1 MRCAAKRGGR
11 AGERNRCGDAHGVRW
26 LRLVEHLETYPRG
39 VRLKP
44 SCRLT
49 VDRAHAAGLGIF
61 AIMSTAPRCTA
72 VALRARAS
80 PRYAA
85 HDSIF
90 VPPLRSIAPRGKGN
104 HRRLVVWRAE
114 SSRPPEPARDTS
126 EQDNVDARI
135 RAERMAV
142 RLKLA
147 STAGAK
153 KTTTGG
159 RLNSSA
165 ATSFDAKIAEAEA
178 TASSNKSKVIEEER
192 AAVRARMS
200 KFRMNRYAFVNTGAN
215 AGGVYDRVTGE
226 AAPVNDETFAIED
239 RVDLARERVKQAQ
252 QELVNAKAAQDAKE
266 RELSE
271 RVAKLEKLAEELA
284 TKRKEESVGEDGG
297 KGAERKAILATMK
310 EMQGD
315 SSSPSTTAAGAG
327 AAKIAVA
334 TSATSQTTGVESKD
348 PKDAKARAADA
359 IRARA
364 SSSLSRLRKHRK
376 SRLSQASSLR
386 KKPVTSTAAVEASTV
401 AEHDP
406 LRDAAAST
414 ASTAS
419 AAKEEEE
426 ESLGSTFSRGAS
438 TTPTVPGSNDVL
450 PKPIFVLSD
459 STGESAANTC
469 RAALGQFEELL
480 NLAMPTNLYIFRF
493 LDDPSDAYK
502 IVRQAAEDDALVV
515 YTLSAPEMVTS
526 VMTACKLYK
535 VESVNLWGPLLES
548 MEAHLMMT
556 RMGVPITERGAST
569 NSHTSSEALS
579 TDYYRMIEAVEFT
592 RQMDDGARPDR
603 WRDADILILG
613 VSRTGKTPLSIY
625 LGQRGYKVA
634 NLPLVPRDGQLMVPK
649 YVHDVDP
656 KRVFGLLIN
665 GEVLHDIRTNRLSS
679 IGVKR
684 EDKGAME
691 YSTMRQVTQE
701 LSLAKALY
709 AKNPEWT
716 VLDVTHKGVEETS
729 ARIMK
734 IMYQSENASAYSLM
748 KAT

>member
-1 MRCAAKRGGR
+1 M
-11 AGERNRCGDAHGVRW
+11 
-26 LRLVEHLETYPRG
+26 
-39 VRLKP
+39 KP

-49 VDRAHAAGLGIF
+49 VDRGHAAGLGIF

-72 VALRARAS
+72 GALRARAS
-80 PRYAA
+80 SRYAA
-85 HDSIF
+85 HDSTL
-90 VPPLRSIAPRGKGN
+90 VPALRSIAPRGKGN

-153 KTTTGG
+153 KTTRG

-165 ATSFDAKIAEAEA
+165 ATSSDAKIAEAEA

-192 AAVRARMS
+192 AAVRARMG

-266 RELSE
+266 RDLNE

-284 TKRKEESVGEDGG
+284 TKRKEESAGEDGG
-297 KGAERKAILATMK
+297 RGAERKAILATMK

-386 KKPVTSTAAVEASTV
+386 KKPVTSTVAVETSTV
-401 AEHDP
+401 VEHDP

-419 AAKEEEE
+419 AAKEED
-426 ESLGSTFSRGAS
+426 ESSSSTSSRGAP

-535 VESVNLWGPLLES
+535 VQSVNLWGPLLES

-569 NSHTSSEALS
+569 NSHSSSEALS

-665 GEVLHDIRTNRLSS
+665 GEVLHNIRTNRLSS

-709 AKNPEWT
+709 AKNPDWT

>member
-1 MRCAAKRGGR
+1 MHSFCDDLGGF
-11 AGERNRCGDAHGVRW
+11 VRVCVV
-26 LRLVEHLETYPRG
+26 RTRRTVEKLIREE
-39 VRLKP
+39 VRMKP

-72 VALRARAS
+72 GALRARAS

-85 HDSIF
+85 HDSTF

-114 SSRPPEPARDTS
+114 SSRPPEQPARDTS

-153 KTTTGG
+153 KATGG

-192 AAVRARMS
+192 AAVRARMG

-252 QELVNAKAAQDAKE
+252 QELVNAKAARDAKE
-266 RELSE
+266 RDLNE

-284 TKRKEESVGEDGG
+284 TKRKEESAGEDGG
-297 KGAERKAILATMK
+297 RGAERKAILATMK

-334 TSATSQTTGVESKD
+334 TSTTTQTTGVESKD

-386 KKPVTSTAAVEASTV
+386 KKPVTSTAAVETSTV

-419 AAKEEEE
+419 SAKEED
-426 ESLGSTFSRGAS
+426 ESSSSTFSRGAP
-438 TTPTVPGSNDVL
+438 TTPTAPGSNDVL

>member
-1 MRCAAKRGGR
+1 MHSFCDDLGGF
-11 AGERNRCGDAHGVRW
+11 VRVCVV
-26 LRLVEHLETYPRG
+26 RTRRTVEKLIREE
-39 VRLKP
+39 VRMKP

-72 VALRARAS
+72 GALRARAS

-85 HDSIF
+85 HDSTF

-114 SSRPPEPARDTS
+114 SSRPPEQPARDTS
-126 EQDNVDARI
+126 DQDNVDARI

-192 AAVRARMS
+192 AAVRARMG

-252 QELVNAKAAQDAKE
+252 QELVNAKAARDAKE
-266 RELSE
+266 RDLNE

-284 TKRKEESVGEDGG
+284 TKRKEESAGEDGG
-297 KGAERKAILATMK
+297 KSAERKAILVTMK

-334 TSATSQTTGVESKD
+334 TSTTTQTTGVESKD

-386 KKPVTSTAAVEASTV
+386 KKPVTSTAAVETSTV
-401 AEHDP
+401 AEPDP

-419 AAKEEEE
+419 SAKEED
-426 ESLGSTFSRGAS
+426 ESSSSTFSRGAP
-438 TTPTVPGSNDVL
+438 TTPTAPGSNDVL

>member
-1 MRCAAKRGGR
+1 M
-11 AGERNRCGDAHGVRW
+11 
-26 LRLVEHLETYPRG
+26 
-39 VRLKP
+39 KP

-49 VDRAHAAGLGIF
+49 IDRAHAAGLGIF

-72 VALRARAS
+72 GALRARAS
-80 PRYAA
+80 SRYAA
-85 HDSIF
+85 HDSTF

-114 SSRPPEPARDTS
+114 SSRPPEQPARDTS

-192 AAVRARMS
+192 AAVRARMG

-252 QELVNAKAAQDAKE
+252 QELVNAKAARDAKE
-266 RELSE
+266 RDLND

-284 TKRKEESVGEDGG
+284 TKRKEESAGEDGG
-297 KGAERKAILATMK
+297 KSAERKAILATMK

-386 KKPVTSTAAVEASTV
+386 KKPVTSTAAV
-401 AEHDP
+401 
-406 LRDAAAST
+406 
-414 ASTAS
+414 
-419 AAKEEEE
+419 
-426 ESLGSTFSRGAS
+426 
-438 TTPTVPGSNDVL
+438 
-450 PKPIFVLSD
+450 
-459 STGESAANTC
+459 
-469 RAALGQFEELL
+469 
-480 NLAMPTNLYIFRF
+480 
-493 LDDPSDAYK
+493 
-502 IVRQAAEDDALVV
+502 
-515 YTLSAPEMVTS
+515 
-526 VMTACKLYK
+526 
-535 VESVNLWGPLLES
+535 
-548 MEAHLMMT
+548 
-556 RMGVPITERGAST
+556 
-569 NSHTSSEALS
+569 
-579 TDYYRMIEAVEFT
+579 
-592 RQMDDGARPDR
+592 
-603 WRDADILILG
+603 
-613 VSRTGKTPLSIY
+613 
-625 LGQRGYKVA
+625 
-634 NLPLVPRDGQLMVPK
+634 
-649 YVHDVDP
+649 
-656 KRVFGLLIN
+656 
-665 GEVLHDIRTNRLSS
+665 
-679 IGVKR
+679 
-684 EDKGAME
+684 
-691 YSTMRQVTQE
+691 
-701 LSLAKALY
+701 
-709 AKNPEWT
+709 
-716 VLDVTHKGVEETS
+716 
-729 ARIMK
+729 
-734 IMYQSENASAYSLM
+734 
-748 KAT
+748 

>member
-1 MRCAAKRGGR
+1 MHSFCDDLGGF
-11 AGERNRCGDAHGVRW
+11 VRVCVV
-26 LRLVEHLETYPRG
+26 RTRRTVEKLIREE
-39 VRLKP
+39 VRMKP

-72 VALRARAS
+72 GALRARAS

-85 HDSIF
+85 HDSTF

-114 SSRPPEPARDTS
+114 SSRPPEQPARDTS

-153 KTTTGG
+153 KATGG

-192 AAVRARMS
+192 AAVRARMG

-252 QELVNAKAAQDAKE
+252 QELVNAKAARDAKE
-266 RELSE
+266 RDLNE

-284 TKRKEESVGEDGG
+284 TKRKEESAGEDGG
-297 KGAERKAILATMK
+297 RGAERKAILATMK

-334 TSATSQTTGVESKD
+334 TSTTTQTTGVESKD

-386 KKPVTSTAAVEASTV
+386 KKPVTSTAAVETSTV
-401 AEHDP
+401 AEPDP

-419 AAKEEEE
+419 SAKEED
-426 ESLGSTFSRGAS
+426 ESSSSTFSRGAP
-438 TTPTVPGSNDVL
+438 TTPTAPGSNDVL

>member
-1 MRCAAKRGGR
+1 M
-11 AGERNRCGDAHGVRW
+11 
-26 LRLVEHLETYPRG
+26 
-39 VRLKP
+39 KP

>member
-1 MRCAAKRGGR
+1 MCV
-11 AGERNRCGDAHGVRW
+11 VRT
-26 LRLVEHLETYPRG
+26 RHAVEHFIKNLSEKSQI
-39 VRLKP
+39 KP

-72 VALRARAS
+72 GALRARAS
-80 PRYAA
+80 SRYAA
-85 HDSIF
+85 HDSTF
-90 VPPLRSIAPRGKGN
+90 VPALRSIAPRGKGN

-126 EQDNVDARI
+126 DQDNVDARI

-192 AAVRARMS
+192 AAVRARMG

-266 RELSE
+266 RDLNE
-271 RVAKLEKLAEELA
+271 RVAKLEKLAEELT
-284 TKRKEESVGEDGG
+284 TKRKEESAGEDGG

-334 TSATSQTTGVESKD
+334 TSTTTQTTGVESKD

-386 KKPVTSTAAVEASTV
+386 KKPVTSTAAVETSTV

-414 ASTAS
+414 ASTA
-419 AAKEEEE
+419 KEED
-426 ESLGSTFSRGAS
+426 ESLGSTLSRGAP

-709 AKNPEWT
+709 AKNPGWT

>member
-1 MRCAAKRGGR
+1 MCV
-11 AGERNRCGDAHGVRW
+11 VRT
-26 LRLVEHLETYPRG
+26 RRTVEKLIREE
-39 VRLKP
+39 VRMKP

-72 VALRARAS
+72 GALRARAS

-85 HDSIF
+85 HDSTF

-114 SSRPPEPARDTS
+114 SSRPPEQPARDTS

-192 AAVRARMS
+192 AAVRARMG

-252 QELVNAKAAQDAKE
+252 QELVNAKAARDAKE
-266 RELSE
+266 RDLNE

-284 TKRKEESVGEDGG
+284 TKRKEESAGEDGG
-297 KGAERKAILATMK
+297 RGAERKAILATMK

-334 TSATSQTTGVESKD
+334 TSATSQTTGVESND

-386 KKPVTSTAAVEASTV
+386 KKPVTSTAAVETSTV
-401 AEHDP
+401 AEPDP

-419 AAKEEEE
+419 SAKEED
-426 ESLGSTFSRGAS
+426 ESSSSTFSRGAP
-438 TTPTVPGSNDVL
+438 TTPTAPGSNDVL

>member
-1 MRCAAKRGGR
+1 MCV
-11 AGERNRCGDAHGVRW
+11 VRT
-26 LRLVEHLETYPRG
+26 RRTVEKLIREE
-39 VRLKP
+39 VRMKP

-72 VALRARAS
+72 GALRARAS

-85 HDSIF
+85 HDSTF

-114 SSRPPEPARDTS
+114 SSRPPEQPARDTS
-126 EQDNVDARI
+126 DQDNVDARI

-192 AAVRARMS
+192 AAVRARMG

-252 QELVNAKAAQDAKE
+252 QELVNAKAARDAKE
-266 RELSE
+266 RDLNE

-284 TKRKEESVGEDGG
+284 TKRKEESAGEDGG
-297 KGAERKAILATMK
+297 RGAERKAILATMK

-334 TSATSQTTGVESKD
+334 TSTTTQTTGVESKD

-386 KKPVTSTAAVEASTV
+386 KKPVTSTAAVETSTV
-401 AEHDP
+401 AEPDP

-419 AAKEEEE
+419 SAKEED
-426 ESLGSTFSRGAS
+426 ESSSSTFSRGAP
-438 TTPTVPGSNDVL
+438 TTPTAPGSNDVL